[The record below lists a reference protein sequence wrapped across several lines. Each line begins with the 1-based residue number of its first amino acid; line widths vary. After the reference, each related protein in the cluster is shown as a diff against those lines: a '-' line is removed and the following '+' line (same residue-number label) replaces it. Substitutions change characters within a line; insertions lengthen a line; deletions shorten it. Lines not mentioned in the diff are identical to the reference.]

1 MALAPRRVMNTFA
14 GPLAPT
20 AAILLLLVAVPAP
33 VSAGPPT
40 DQLRSRVD
48 RVSSVLEDP
57 AFRGEAKAALRRAE
71 IRRIADDIFDFGEM
85 AKRSLGRHWE
95 ERTAAERNEFV
106 GLFTDLL
113 RRAYYS
119 KIERATFDKIMFQS
133 ERLQG
138 DDAIVRTVVVL
149 PHGEQMD
156 LDYQLILVGGDR
168 WKVYDL
174 RIEGIS
180 LVSNYRSQF
189 SRIIRTSSYEDLVT
203 RLKSNQATFS
213 AP

>member
-1 MALAPRRVMNTFA
+1 MTLAPPPVMNPFA
-14 GPLAPT
+14 GPLAQT

-48 RVSSVLEDP
+48 RVSNVLEDP

-106 GLFTDLL
+106 GLF
-113 RRAYYS
+113 
-119 KIERATFDKIMFQS
+119 
-133 ERLQG
+133 
-138 DDAIVRTVVVL
+138 
-149 PHGEQMD
+149 
-156 LDYQLILVGGDR
+156 
-168 WKVYDL
+168 
-174 RIEGIS
+174 
-180 LVSNYRSQF
+180 
-189 SRIIRTSSYEDLVT
+189 
-203 RLKSNQATFS
+203 
-213 AP
+213 